1 MTTLSICIPSHAPL
15 SAAQTSI
22 DSALALLPYG
32 DIEVV
37 VSDNSEDEQKAA
49 YYGLLQREGFRY
61 LRSVEQDPMRNWSHA
76 VDNASGTL
84 VIDLTPVFST
94 TGRLVKSDFQG
105 EIGHEEVEI
114 H

>member
-37 VSDNSEDEQKAA
+37 VSDNSEDEQ
-49 YYGLLQREGFRY
+49 
-61 LRSVEQDPMRNWSHA
+61 
-76 VDNASGTL
+76 
-84 VIDLTPVFST
+84 
-94 TGRLVKSDFQG
+94 
-105 EIGHEEVEI
+105 
-114 H
+114 

>member
-49 YYGLLQREGFRY
+49 YYGLLQRDSELLESIDWQG
-61 LRSVEQDPMRNWSHA
+61 V
-76 VDNASGTL
+76 
-84 VIDLTPVFST
+84 VIDEAQAIKNPASESAKAARATWP
-94 TGRLVKSDFQG
+94 
-105 EIGHEEVEI
+105 
-114 H
+114 

>member
-22 DSALALLPYG
+22 DSALALLSYG

-84 VIDLTPVFST
+84 VIDLTPF
-94 TGRLVKSDFQG
+94 LVPRISS
-105 EIGHEEVEI
+105 
-114 H
+114 